1 MRQRRVTLP
10 QVLTV
15 LRKGRVVEPA
25 HQDVKGNWK
34 CTLECLAAGD
44 HVRVAAAI
52 EEEHAIAVIVLTVMN

>member
-44 HVRVAAAI
+44 HVRVARKHGSWRIAA
-52 EEEHAIAVIVLTVMN
+52 